1 MSKIFKNLW
10 EHKGA
15 VIAIIGLLLVQA
27 FCDLALPS
35 YTSKIVDVGIQ
46 QDGIE
51 DAVMMSMREETFHD
65 LMRQIKDKNQQSMF
79 QSAYEKTEQSTYEL
93 KKVDRDTRTEL
104 NTVITNA
111 VLMLSGSDD
120 NRKESMATQRA
131 ILFVKGEYESMGIPM
146 GDYQISYLLRT
157 GGKMLLLTIGMI
169 LDAVLVGLLA
179 SKVAAKIGMNLRSR
193 VFKKVISFSN
203 SELDKF
209 STASLITRSTN
220 DIQQIQMVS
229 VMLLRMVLYAPIL
242 GIGGIIMV
250 LRTKTGMSFII
261 GIAVFCIL
269 ALIGILL
276 RIAMPKFKSMQVLMD
291 RLNLVSREI
300 ITGLS
305 VIRAFSREK
314 EEEVRF
320 EKANRDLMKTQL
332 FTNRVM
338 SFMMPAMMLIMNGI
352 TLLIVWFGSK
362 GVDMG
367 RMQVG
372 DMMAFI
378 MYAMMII
385 MSFLMLSM
393 ISVMLPRAGVAAD
406 RIDEVLKTETTIF
419 DPKTEKK
426 DNLAECKGVLA
437 FENVSFCYPG
447 ADEDALKDISFLAEP
462 GKTTAVIGSTGCGKS
477 TLVHLI
483 PRLYDVTSGRITL
496 DGIDIRELSQKK
508 LRSSLG
514 FVPQKGVLF
523 SGTISSNIKYGDE
536 SITESRMKRASS
548 IAQAEEFIISKE
560 EGYESKISQGGSNVS
575 GGQKQ
580 RLSIARAIA
589 KEPKVFLFD
598 DSFSALDYKTDA
610 DLRKALK
617 QEISD
622 ATVIIVAQRIS
633 TIMQA
638 DQIIVLEEG
647 RIVGKGTHEELL
659 NSCEAYMEIARTQ
672 LSETELNGGIVG

>member
-27 FCDLALPS
+27 LCDLALPS

-51 DAVMMSMREETFHD
+51 DAVLMSMREETFDD
-65 LMRQIKDKNQQSMF
+65 LMKQIKDKNQQSMF

-93 KKVDRDTRTEL
+93 KKIDRDTRTEL

-111 VLMLSGSDD
+111 VLLLSGTDD

-131 ILFVKGEYESMGIPM
+131 ILFVKAEYESMGIPM
-146 GDYQISYLLRT
+146 GDYQISYLLKT

-179 SKVAAKIGMNLRSR
+179 SKVAAKIGTNLRSR

-203 SELDKF
+203 SELDNF

-220 DIQQIQMVS
+220 DIQQIQVVS

-261 GIAVFCIL
+261 AIAVFCIL

-276 RIAMPKFKSMQVLMD
+276 RVAMPKFKSMQVLMD
-291 RLNLVSREI
+291 CLNLVSREI

-338 SFMMPAMMLIMNGI
+338 SFMMPAMILIMNGI

-406 RIDEVLKTETTIF
+406 RIDEVLKTEATIF
-419 DPKTEKK
+419 DPKVEKNH
-426 DNLAECKGVLA
+426 DLEECKGLLA

-447 ADEDALKDISFLAEP
+447 ADEYALKDISFLAEP

-508 LRSSLG
+508 LRSYLG

-523 SGTISSNIKYGDE
+523 SGTIASNIKYSDE
-536 SITESRMKRASS
+536 NITENRMKRASA

-589 KEPKVFLFD
+589 KDPKVFLFD

-672 LSETELNGGIVG
+672 LSESELNGGIAG